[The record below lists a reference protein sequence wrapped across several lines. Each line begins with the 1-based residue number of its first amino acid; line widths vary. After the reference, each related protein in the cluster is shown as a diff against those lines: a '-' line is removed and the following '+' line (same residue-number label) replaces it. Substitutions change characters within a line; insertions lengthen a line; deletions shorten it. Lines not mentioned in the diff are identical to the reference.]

1 YILLIEFTVNVMKSG
16 LLIRL
21 ILPAFLMML
30 ISCGDYE
37 RNTPP
42 EMSLVEKAGL
52 SRNEASDKLQFYT
65 KYAYLEIFS
74 LNDSLTLGKKI
85 EFSDSNELLMYP
97 GNEQNMFV
105 AASPQ
110 DTFFIAERYI
120 DIDGALNMRDLGG
133 LFTQDGY
140 QVKWGKLFRSGSIA
154 EISQDDYQR
163 LIPLGISTICD
174 FRTVAEAEESS
185 DQWPGLDQISHF
197 HIPVGEGKGLK
208 DGFINKI
215 NSPDFQAAKVMM
227 EMNRSYVE
235 DYSEEYKQF
244 FRLLLE
250 DENYPLL
257 FHCTAGKDRTGF
269 ASALILS
276 ALGVSREDI
285 MDEYLMS
292 NYYLHDNSEE
302 ILKKAALFL
311 GMSHQKLRGIMEVR
325 TEYLQAAF
333 TSIEEKYGSVENYLD
348 EELNIGPLEIE
359 QLKETL
365 LYKYELDTRLTSL

>member
-1 YILLIEFTVNVMKSG
+1 MNSRRSIQI
-16 LLIRL
+16 
-21 ILPAFLMML
+21 ILPALLLML
-30 ISCGDYE
+30 VSCGDYE
-37 RNTPP
+37 RKTPP

-52 SRNEASDKLQFYT
+52 SRNKANDKLKFYS

-74 LNDSLTLGKKI
+74 LSDSLALGKKV
-85 EFSDSNELLMYP
+85 EFSDSNELLIYP

-154 EISQDDYQR
+154 EVSQNDYQR
-163 LIPLGISTICD
+163 LIPLRISTICD
-174 FRTVAEAEESS
+174 FRTMAEAEESS
-185 DQWPGLDQISHF
+185 DQWPGLDQVSHI

-250 DENYPLL
+250 DKNYPLL

-292 NYYLHDNSEE
+292 NYYLHDSSED

-311 GMSHQKLRGIMEVR
+311 GMSHKKLRGIMEVR
-325 TEYLQAAF
+325 AEYLQAAF
-333 TSIEEKYGSVENYLD
+333 TAIEEKYGSVEKYLD
-348 EELNIGPLEIE
+348 EELNIGSLEIE

-365 LYKYELDTRLTSL
+365 LYEYALDARLTSL